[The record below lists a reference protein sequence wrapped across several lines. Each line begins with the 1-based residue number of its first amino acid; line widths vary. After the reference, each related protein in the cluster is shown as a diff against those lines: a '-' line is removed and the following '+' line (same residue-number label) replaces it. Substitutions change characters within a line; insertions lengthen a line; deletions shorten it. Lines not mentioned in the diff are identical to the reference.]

1 MTRLEKLRRIAEV
14 EYHVIVTFTEIMQN
28 KLRIYL
34 IDNSFIDV
42 GFSVKVPGRYSYHW
56 ERRHVDQTIYR
67 HDNFPD
73 PRWKEISTYPKHF
86 HKGSENQV
94 EESYISDDPE
104 TGIRQFMEFVQ
115 RKI

>member
-1 MTRLEKLRRIAEV
+1 
-14 EYHVIVTFTEIMQN
+14 MQN

-34 IDNSFIDV
+34 IDKSFVDV

-73 PRWKEISTYPKHF
+73 PRWKAVSTFPKHF

-94 EESYISDDPE
+94 EESHINDDPG

-115 RKI
+115 RLIRGLTSNCKP